1 MSSRPPPGVAAVAG
15 SPLAGQASGL
25 VKIRLSGALPD
36 ITALARLFGRRGTGI
51 DLIEVSQ
58 PYPNR
63 RETGARLYLTIRLA
77 ADQAGTGTPPDP
89 AIPPRQLTA
98 REDS

>member
-1 MSSRPPPGVAAVAG
+1 MATVAG
-15 SPLAGQASGL
+15 SPLAGQAPGV

-36 ITALARLFGRRGTGI
+36 IAALASLFGRRGTGI

-63 RETGARLYLTIRLA
+63 RDAGARLYLTIRITA
-77 ADQAGTGTPPDP
+77 GQPGTGAQPGRPAAPP
-89 AIPPRQLTA
+89 QLTA

>member
-1 MSSRPPPGVAAVAG
+1 MTAVTA
-15 SPLAGQASGL
+15 SPLAGQAPGV

-36 ITALARLFGRRGTGI
+36 IAALASLFGRRSPGI

-58 PYPNR
+58 PYPDR
-63 RETGARLYLTIRLA
+63 REAGARLYLTVRLTA
-77 ADQAGTGTPPDP
+77 GQPGTGAQPGRPAAPP
-89 AIPPRQLTA
+89 QLTA

>member
-1 MSSRPPPGVAAVAG
+1 VSR
-15 SPLAGQASGL
+15 LEAGQAPGV

-36 ITALARLFGRRGTGI
+36 IAAVASLFGCLAPGV

-63 RETGARLYLTIRLA
+63 REAGTRLYLTIGLA
-77 ADQAGTGTPPDP
+77 ADPSGTGVQ
-89 AIPPRQLTA
+89 PPRRRAARPQLA
-98 REDS
+98 VWEDS

>member
-1 MSSRPPPGVAAVAG
+1 VATVAG
-15 SPLAGQASGL
+15 SPLAGQAPGV

-36 ITALARLFGRRGTGI
+36 IAALASLFDHRGTGI
-51 DLIEVSQ
+51 DLMDISQ

-63 RETGARLYLTIRLA
+63 RDPGARLYLTIRLA
-77 ADQAGTGTPPDP
+77 AGQSGTGAQPPHRP
-89 AIPPRQLTA
+89 ADLPQLTA

>member
-1 MSSRPPPGVAAVAG
+1 MATVAG
-15 SPLAGQASGL
+15 SPLAGQAPGV

-36 ITALARLFGRRGTGI
+36 IAALASLFGHRGTGI

-58 PYPNR
+58 PYPNH
-63 RETGARLYLTIRLA
+63 REAGARLYLTIRIT
-77 ADQAGTGTPPDP
+77 AGQPGTS
-89 AIPPRQLTA
+89 AQPPRRPAAPPQLIA

>member
-1 MSSRPPPGVAAVAG
+1 VSRYRQAGGQAPGV
-15 SPLAGQASGL
+15 

-36 ITALARLFGRRGTGI
+36 IAALATLFGCLASGI

-63 RETGARLYLTIRLA
+63 RDAGARLYLTIRIT
-77 ADQAGTGTPPDP
+77 ADPAGTG
-89 AIPPRQLTA
+89 AQPPRRPVALPQLTA

>member
-1 MSSRPPPGVAAVAG
+1 MVTVAG
-15 SPLAGQASGL
+15 SPLAGQVPGV

-36 ITALARLFGRRGTGI
+36 IALASLFGCLATGI

-63 RETGARLYLTIRLA
+63 REAGARLYLTIRIA
-77 ADQAGTGTPPDP
+77 AGQPGTG
-89 AIPPRQLTA
+89 AQPPRRPAAPPQLTA

>member
-1 MSSRPPPGVAAVAG
+1 MATVAG
-15 SPLAGQASGL
+15 SPLAGQAPG
-25 VKIRLSGALPD
+25 VVQIRLSGALPD
-36 ITALARLFGRRGTGI
+36 IAALASLFGCLATGI

-63 RETGARLYLTIRLA
+63 REAGARLYLTIRITA
-77 ADQAGTGTPPDP
+77 GQPGTG
-89 AIPPRQLTA
+89 AQPPRRPAAPPHLTA

>member
-1 MSSRPPPGVAAVAG
+1 MTAVTA
-15 SPLAGQASGL
+15 SPLAGQAHGV

-36 ITALARLFGRRGTGI
+36 IAALASLFGCLAGGI

-63 RETGARLYLTIRLA
+63 REAGARLYLTIRLTA
-77 ADQAGTGTPPDP
+77 GQPGTGAQPPGRP
-89 AIPPRQLTA
+89 AAPPQLTA

>member
-1 MSSRPPPGVAAVAG
+1 MAA
-15 SPLAGQASGL
+15 SPLAGQAPGV

-36 ITALARLFGRRGTGI
+36 LEAVAGLVGLAARRAGGI

-63 RETGARLYLTIRLA
+63 RDAGARLYLTIRLA
-77 ADQAGTGTPPDP
+77 AGQPGTGAQPGRP
-89 AIPPRQLTA
+89 AAPAELTA